1 MRKDLSAKEN
11 LYRCVVGQQGIFTT
25 KQAEEA
31 GYKRNNHPYH
41 VRKGNWIREMRGIYR
56 LLMFPQDDEDAQ
68 LVLWYLWAR
77 NRDERPQGVYSHDTA
92 LRIYDLSDLMPA
104 KLHMTVSKK
113 FRRFN
118 SIPDILVLW
127 RGSLNES
134 DIRIMRGF
142 AVTTPLKTLLDVAI
156 AKHLEE
162 ALIWQAVKEAAE
174 RGLISSND
182 EKKIRDTFYDK

>member
-1 MRKDLSAKEN
+1 MSAREN
-11 LYRCVVGQQGIFTT
+11 LYRCAVRQQGMFTT
-25 KQAEEA
+25 KQAEKA
-31 GYKRNNHPYH
+31 GYQRNNHSYH
-41 VRKGNWIREMRGIYR
+41 VRQGNWIRETRGIYR
-56 LLMFPQDDEDAQ
+56 LPMFPQDDEDAQ
-68 LVLWYLWAR
+68 LILWYLWAR
-77 NRDERPQGVYSHDTA
+77 NRDERLQGVYSHDTA

-127 RGSLNES
+127 RGNLNDS
-134 DIRIMRGF
+134 DIRLMRGF

-156 AKHLEE
+156 TKHLEE

-174 RGLISSND
+174 RGLINSND
-182 EKKIRDTFYDK
+182 EKKIRSTFYDK

>member
-1 MRKDLSAKEN
+1 MRKDLSAREN
-11 LYRCVVGQQGIFTT
+11 LYRCVVGQQGMFTT

-56 LLMFPQDDEDAQ
+56 LPMFPQDDEDAQ

-142 AVTTPLKTLLDVAI
+142 AVTTPLKTLLDLAI

>member
-1 MRKDLSAKEN
+1 MRKDLSAREN
-11 LYRCVVGQQGIFTT
+11 LYRCVVGQQGMFTT

-56 LLMFPQDDEDAQ
+56 LPMFPQDDEDAQ